1 MEWVRFVTLWW
12 QRATDKSQ
20 ATSSSSLQQHKN
32 QAGQLRNLTSD
43 WRILTGTGAAVA
55 LAAGFALYRRFHH
68 APTTEELERRRRL
81 RINQIGRIVEGQVT
95 QLMEVPPAPPKSG
108 GLLRPRPQAGR
119 MLADG
124 SRKLVCYSY
133 SISGVTYETAQDV
146 TGLEERV
153 RLNLLAAGQSAS
165 VKYNPSNPSDSIVVA
180 DDWSGVH

>member
-1 MEWVRFVTLWW
+1 M
-12 QRATDKSQ
+12 
-20 ATSSSSLQQHKN
+20 
-32 QAGQLRNLTSD
+32 
-43 WRILTGTGAAVA
+43 
-55 LAAGFALYRRFHH
+55 
-68 APTTEELERRRRL
+68 ERRRRL

-95 QLMEVPPAPPKSG
+95 QLIEMPPAPPKSG
-108 GLLRPRPQAGR
+108 GLLRSRPQAGR
-119 MLADG
+119 MLTDS